1 MLLLSA
7 SLLRL
12 LLTGTPLQ
20 NNLMELW
27 SLMHFLMPS
36 VFGSQSAFRE
46 WFGNPLVGMVEG
58 TEEYN
63 AHLVERLHKILRPFL
78 LRRLKKEVELQL
90 PKKTESVLMCSLS
103 KRQRALYEEFLSRKD
118 TRDTLSSGRFISVIG
133 ILMQLRKV
141 NLFINS
147 SLNGP

>member
-1 MLLLSA
+1 
-7 SLLRL
+7 
-12 LLTGTPLQ
+12 
-20 NNLMELW
+20 
-27 SLMHFLMPS
+27 MHFLMPS

-63 AHLVERLHKILRPFL
+63 AQLVERLHKILRPFL

-90 PKKTESVLMCSLS
+90 PTKTESVLMCGLS

-141 NLFINS
+141 PLYWFLKPRSNLTVKLLEVTCHVTI
-147 SLNGP
+147 LIL

>member
-1 MLLLSA
+1 MQIYPI
-7 SLLRL
+7 RL

-46 WFGNPLVGMVEG
+46 WFGNPLVDMVEG
-58 TEEYN
+58 TEDYN
-63 AHLVERLHKILRPFL
+63 AQLVERLHKILRPFL

-90 PKKTESVLMCSLS
+90 PKKSESVLMCGLS
-103 KRQRALYEEFLSRKD
+103 KRQRALYEAFLQRKD
-118 TRDTLSSGRFISVIG
+118 TRDTLTSGKFISVIG

-141 NLFINS
+141 INLK
-147 SLNGP
+147 

>member
-1 MLLLSA
+1 
-7 SLLRL
+7 
-12 LLTGTPLQ
+12 
-20 NNLMELW
+20 
-27 SLMHFLMPS
+27 
-36 VFGSQSAFRE
+36 
-46 WFGNPLVGMVEG
+46 MVEG

-63 AHLVERLHKILRPFL
+63 AQLVERLHKILRPFL

-90 PKKTESVLMCSLS
+90 PTKTESVLMCGLS

-141 NLFINS
+141 PLYWF
-147 SLNGP
+147 